1 MNFPAMFAGH
11 RGDHRAS
18 ETGFAA
24 AAARQIRALN
34 SELSAGFSGFM
45 GAFQHEQY
53 RIYMDLPSRKQTV
66 CYGKWTIYW

>member
-66 CYGKWTIYW
+66 NYGKWTIYW